1 MNDRTRVR
9 RIKNLM
15 LAYNNPPMT
24 SAFELT
30 GHYEKLIEK
39 INSILNIPTKGIIKN
54 ASLLDE
60 VPGWDKYK
68 KV

>member
-9 RIKNLM
+9 RIRKLISS
-15 LAYNNPPMT
+15 YGNPPMT
-24 SAFELT
+24 SAFELS
-30 GHYEKLIEK
+30 GHYEELIK
-39 INSILNIPTKGIIKN
+39 RINSVLNIPKGVKT